1 MAGYSRRQ
9 TATNVVAHGIDLIE
23 TDEFAR
29 LIEKQAGP
37 HIDRYF
43 TAAELAAAGEGHVRA
58 EKLASRFATKEA
70 TIKAL
75 GLGWGDGVAFTDV
88 EVRTMPTGAPMVVLH
103 RRPKKVARER
113 GIVEWLVSASHTRS
127 AVVASVIGLA
137 NSAAPAGK
145 N

>member
-1 MAGYSRRQ
+1 MAYESLRR
-9 TATNVVAHGIDLIE
+9 APTNVVAHGIDLIE

-29 LIEKQAGP
+29 LVEDLAGP

-43 TAAELAAAGEGHVRA
+43 TTEELVAVGEGHVRA

-88 EVRTMPTGAPMVVLH
+88 EVRTMPTGAPVITLH
-103 RRPKKVARER
+103 RRLEEVARDR
-113 GIVEWLVSASHTRS
+113 GIVEGVVSASHTSS

-137 NSAAPAGK
+137 NSADPTGQD
-145 N
+145 